1 MYINIYLYH
10 TYLTL
15 LGEYVAIF
23 HQPPGTLWNV
33 FRFGRSSPTKTP
45 FRVTSHG
52 VTIVQQDIYIH
63 IYVYSYINLK
73 YIYTYTY
80 SILYTYTYEEIYW
93 AGTHFTFEGPA
104 FAMSSKQT
112 ICNMSQFRM
121 TFHASKLGA
130 FGKFLGL
137 GKFNPFPVSSL
148 LWDAEAGNPWDPFSG
163 TPERRM
169 IAQWHRLDHVTW
181 K

>member
-1 MYINIYLYH
+1 MSSDLGGVLPLKHHFGWRHMASLLFSKIY
-10 TYLTL
+10 
-15 LGEYVAIF
+15 
-23 HQPPGTLWNV
+23 
-33 FRFGRSSPTKTP
+33 
-45 FRVTSHG
+45 
-52 VTIVQQDIYIH
+52 IYIH

-80 SILYTYTYEEIYW
+80 SILYTYTYKEIYW

-104 FAMSSKQT
+104 FAMNSKQT